1 MSILN
6 VFGLLFDNFKIKG
19 GCCNFVVFPDQI
31 HNLNSYVRDYYCFK
45 RSQYPQLEL
54 VYMKPE
60 EAFNAL
66 QKQELLHKF
75 IEIGKVLL
83 TWAILKNVDMVR
95 CYGNCILLLVR
106 KN

>member
-1 MSILN
+1 MRVTISFRFLC
-6 VFGLLFDNFKIKG
+6 FA
-19 GCCNFVVFPDQI
+19 DQI
-31 HNLNSYVRDYYCFK
+31 HNVNSYVRDYYCFK

-54 VYMKPE
+54 VHMKPE

-66 QKQELLHKF
+66 QRQELLHKF

-95 CYGNCILLLVR
+95 IEKIPTCTYLENADH
-106 KN
+106 